1 MIRNILENVLG
12 FAIALALCLMFAYSV
27 MFDSLPD
34 CLTI

>member
-12 FAIALALCLMFAYSV
+12 FMVALALCLMFAYAFF
-27 MFDSLPD
+27 FDSLPA